1 VEAIFQGDCS
11 GAGGATAGNMSVL
24 AYFRSVGARFFHRAK
39 IDSELET
46 ELSAHIQ
53 LHADRLE
60 RAGLDRAEAE
70 RRARIEFGS
79 TERFKEECR
88 EQLGG
93 NFLDTLI
100 QDVRF
105 SLRTLRKS
113 PAFFLVA
120 VMTLALGI
128 GATVAAFSVVNAVLL
143 RPFGFSNSDRLLWI
157 YSQRSD
163 NPRTNFSLP
172 EYCDYRDQNTS
183 FDGLAAIA
191 SFNPSLSDSGEPE
204 RVQGVRI
211 SANAFSILGL
221 RPLIGRTLIFD
232 DDKNGAEPVVLLSY
246 GVWARRYAK
255 DPNIV
260 GRSVNVNG
268 ESRQIVGVLPASF
281 ALPNLD
287 TDILVPLQPE
297 ADPRRNARNSVNFLR
312 MFGRLKPGVT
322 AQQAHAELDSIRQNL
337 HRQFPEALM
346 GKIGLTI
353 VPITEEIVTNVRSIL
368 LTIFC
373 AAGAVLLVGCTNL
386 AGISLSRAGARQRE
400 LAVRTALGA
409 TRSRLV
415 RLLLVESAILAV
427 IGASL
432 GVILEL
438 WGQAALLRLAPTD
451 LPRIDSFA
459 VDWKVFLFASA
470 MTLLA
475 TFACGLAPAWLLS
488 RSDLRDA
495 LVSSNRGSAG
505 GGIQS
510 RLRTWLVAGQ
520 IALALVLLA
529 NAGLL
534 FRSFARLSSEQP
546 GFESTNVLT
555 VRFSLPQVTYTDR
568 AAIVQFYEKL
578 QPRLAALPGIQNA
591 GLVSILPLAP
601 KSISFIHFT
610 RPDQPPSKPENTPS
624 TNYRIITPDYFRA
637 MGIPLLSGRYFTE
650 EDNGDRPSVAI
661 VSSVLAKNHFPDR
674 SPIGQR
680 VMIDDNDAE
689 PRPVEIVGV
698 VGPVKQSN
706 LETPARPDMY
716 LPLRQTHKDGIPFL
730 RNSIYCV
737 AKMNPEVGGLA
748 YNVSQLRAAMRNVD
762 PNVAVSNVRPMTE
775 VLAAA
780 LASRRFSL
788 LLIGSFAAAALFL
801 AAAGLY
807 AVISYG
813 IQQRTR
819 EIGVRLALG
828 ATRGHILG
836 MIFKEGA
843 LLLGAG
849 VAAGLAVA
857 LLLANFVASQMYGI
871 SEHDPFSFA
880 IVSLLLAMISLLAC
894 WIASRRTLN
903 VDPVVA
909 LRCE

>member
-1 VEAIFQGDCS
+1 
-11 GAGGATAGNMSVL
+11 MSLL
-24 AYFRSVGARFFHRAK
+24 AYCRSLGARFFRRAK
-39 IDSELET
+39 IDNELEE
-46 ELSAHIQ
+46 ELSEHLR

-60 RAGLDRAEAE
+60 RAGLSRGEAE
-70 RRARIEFGS
+70 RRARIDFGS

-88 EQLGG
+88 EELGG
-93 NFLDTLI
+93 NLLDHII
-100 QDVRF
+100 QDLRF

-113 PAFFLVA
+113 PAFFAVA
-120 VMTLALGI
+120 VLTLALGI

-143 RPFGFSNSDRLLWI
+143 RSFGFSQPQKLVWI
-157 YSQRSD
+157 YSQRAD

-172 EYCDYRDQNTS
+172 EYCDYRDQNSS
-183 FDGLAAIA
+183 FDGLGAVA

-204 RVQGVRI
+204 RVQGVRL

-221 RPLIGRTLIFD
+221 QPLIGRTLIAD
-232 DDKNGAEPVVLLSY
+232 DDKNGAETVVLLSY

-255 DPNIV
+255 NPDVI
-260 GRSVNVNG
+260 GRSINVNG
-268 ESRQIVGVLPASF
+268 ESRQIVGVLPSNF

-287 TDILVPLQPE
+287 TDIVVPLQPE
-297 ADPRRNARNSVNFLR
+297 SDPRRNVRNSVNFLR
-312 MFGRLKPGVT
+312 MFGRLKAGVT
-322 AQQAHAELDSIRQNL
+322 VEQAHAELDSIRQNL
-337 HRQFPEALM
+337 HRQFPEALT

-353 VPITEEIVTNVRSIL
+353 LPITEEIVTNVRS
-368 LTIFC
+368 
-373 AAGAVLLVGCTNL
+373 VLLSILCASAALLLIGCTNL

-409 TRSRLV
+409 TRRQLA
-415 RLLLVESAILAV
+415 RLLLIESGILAV
-427 IGASL
+427 IGGSL
-432 GVILEL
+432 GLFINIIAQ
-438 WGQAALLRLAPTD
+438 GALLRLVPTD
-451 LPRIDSFA
+451 LPRIETFA
-459 VDWKVFLFASA
+459 IDWKVFAFA
-470 MTLLA
+470 TGVILVA

-495 LVSSNRGSAG
+495 LVSSGRGSAG

-510 RLRTWLVAGQ
+510 RLRTWLVSGQ

-534 FRSFARLSSEQP
+534 FRSFVRVNSEQP
-546 GFESTNVLT
+546 GFDPMNVVT
-555 VRFSLPQVTYTDR
+555 VRFSLPQVGYNDR
-568 AAIVQFYEKL
+568 ESIVRFYEKL
-578 QPRLAALPGIQNA
+578 QPRLAALPGIQSV

-624 TNYRIITPDYFRA
+624 TNYRIVSPDYFRA
-637 MGIPLLSGRYFTE
+637 MGIPLLAGRYFSD
-650 EDNGDRPSVAI
+650 EDDGDHPPVAL
-661 VSSVLAKNHFPDR
+661 VSNVLAKNHFADK

-680 VMIDDNDAE
+680 VMIDDNDIG
-689 PRPVEIVGV
+689 PRPVEIVGI
-698 VGPVKQSN
+698 VGAVKQTT
-706 LETPARPDMY
+706 LETPARPDLY
-716 LPLRQTHKDGIPFL
+716 LPLRQSHKDGVPFL
-730 RNSIYCV
+730 RNSTYWVLKTSPNAPAI
-737 AKMNPEVGGLA
+737 E
-748 YNVSQLRAAMRNVD
+748 SQLRGEIRRVD
-762 PNVAVSNVRPMTE
+762 PNVAIGNVRPMSE
-775 VLAAA
+775 VMSAA
-780 LASRRFSL
+780 LAARRFSL

-828 ATRGHILG
+828 ATRGSILG

-849 VAAGLAVA
+849 VIAGLGIG
-857 LLLANFVASQMYGI
+857 LLLARLVASQMYGI

-880 IVSLLLAMISLLAC
+880 IVSLLLAIISLATC
-894 WIASRRTLN
+894 WIASRRSLN

>member
-1 VEAIFQGDCS
+1 
-11 GAGGATAGNMSVL
+11 MSL
-24 AYFRSVGARFFHRAK
+24 IAYFRSLGVRFFRRTR
-39 IDSELET
+39 IDNELEE
-46 ELSAHIQ
+46 ELCAHIQ

-60 RAGLDRAEAE
+60 RAGLDRAEAV

-79 TERFKEECR
+79 RVRFKEECR

-120 VMTLALGI
+120 VITLALGI

-143 RPFGFSNSDRLLWI
+143 RPFGFSNSERLLWI
-157 YSQRSD
+157 YSKRPD

-183 FDGLAAIA
+183 FEGLAAIA

-204 RVQGVRI
+204 RVQGVRMT
-211 SANAFSILGL
+211 ANVFSILGL
-221 RPLIGRTLIFD
+221 RPLIGRTLIGE
-232 DDKNGAEPVVLLSY
+232 DDKNGAGPVVLLSY

-255 DPNIV
+255 NPDV
-260 GRSVNVNG
+260 LGRFINVNG
-268 ESRQIVGVLPASF
+268 ETRRIVGVLPSSF

-287 TDILVPLQPE
+287 TEIVVPLQPE
-297 ADPRRNARNSVNFLR
+297 SDPRRNARNSVNFLR
-312 MFGRLKPGVT
+312 IVGRLKPHVT
-322 AQQAHAELDSIRQNL
+322 AQQAYAELDSIRQNL
-337 HRQFPEALM
+337 HRQYPDTYT

-353 VPITEEIVTNVRSIL
+353 VPITEEIVTNVRSVL

-373 AAGAVLLVGCTNL
+373 ASGAVLLIGCTNL

-409 TRSRLV
+409 TRSRLA

-427 IGASL
+427 IGGLL
-432 GVILEL
+432 GLILETS
-438 WGQAALLRLAPTD
+438 GQAALLRLMPTD

-459 VDWKVFLFASA
+459 VDWKVFLFASVV
-470 MTLLA
+470 TVLA
-475 TFACGLAPAWLLS
+475 TLACGLTPAWLLS

-495 LVSSNRGSAG
+495 MLSSGRGSAG
-505 GGIQS
+505 GGVQS
-510 RLRTWLVAGQ
+510 RLRPVLVAGQ

-546 GFESTNVLT
+546 GFDSSNVLT

-591 GLVSILPLAP
+591 ALVSILPLAP

-624 TNYRIITPDYFRA
+624 TNYRIVTPDYFRA
-637 MGIPLLSGRYFTE
+637 MGISLLEGRHFTE
-650 EDNGDRPSVAI
+650 EDNGDRPPVAI
-661 VSSVLAKNHFPDR
+661 VSSVLVKNHFPDR

-680 VMIDDNDAE
+680 VMIDDNDAQ

-698 VGPVKQSN
+698 VGPVKQAS
-706 LETPARPDMY
+706 LETPTQPDMY
-716 LPLRQTHKDGIPFL
+716 LPLRQAHKDGVPFL

-737 AKMNPEVGGLA
+737 AKANPEVDGDA
-748 YNVSQLRAAMRNVD
+748 YNVGQLRAAIRNVD
-762 PNVAVSNVRPMTE
+762 PSVAVGSVRPMTE

-788 LLIGSFAAAALFL
+788 LLIGSFAGAALFL

-828 ATRGHILG
+828 ATRGGILG

-849 VAAGLAVA
+849 VAAGLAIA
-857 LLLANFVASQMYGI
+857 LLLARLVASQMYGI
-871 SEHDPFSFA
+871 SEYDPVSFA
-880 IVSLLLAMISLLAC
+880 IVSLLLAMISLAAC